1 MAEQPN
7 KEQGQ
12 VADCGQIQEDVKL
25 LREKV
30 DSLAA
35 KLEDDR
41 TKSEKERAK
50 QNKVIRKLI
59 EDVSKQTTEAVRRS
73 KVRSGLN
80 RIY

>member
-1 MAEQPN
+1 MTEQPN
-7 KEQGQ
+7 KEQEQ
-12 VADCGQIQEDVKL
+12 VTDCGQIQDDVRL
-25 LREKV
+25 LSKKV

-41 TKSEKERAK
+41 TKSKKERAK
-50 QNKVIRKLI
+50 QNNVIRKLI
-59 EDVSKQTTEAVRRS
+59 EDVSKQTTEAVRRA